1 MTELEI
7 KDYSQDDPL
16 NLVVATGVGHYILA
30 GAGVHDDEDGREY
43 LAGGGSDKNFVDFFI
58 V

>member
-30 GAGVHDDEDGREY
+30 GAGVQDNEDGREY
-43 LAGGGSDKNFVDFFI
+43 WVL
-58 V
+58 